1 MTSIFETP
9 KGAYQI
15 KENIKSWSIKLLSSN
30 KLECFIN
37 LKKSD
42 YSTID
47 KVKEFILNEIE

>member
-1 MTSIFETP
+1 MTYIFETS

-42 YSTID
+42 YATID
-47 KVKEFILNEIE
+47 EVKKFILNEIE